1 MKKGCVK
8 RCFTP
13 SATACG
19 GASSLKEGAL
29 KDDGVLFRKLE
40 KHSVYARTVM
50 TTLKIWGKTSVTPT
64 SPIPTQQTI

>member
-1 MKKGCVK
+1 MEKKFIK
-8 RCFTP
+8 TLFFSLSHRLRRCQLP
-13 SATACG
+13 
-19 GASSLKEGAL
+19 
-29 KDDGVLFRKLE
+29 FRKLE

>member
-19 GASSLKEGAL
+19 GASSLKEGA
-29 KDDGVLFRKLE
+29 DGRAFFDKL
-40 KHSVYARTVM
+40 RT
-50 TTLKIWGKTSVTPT
+50 TSFCLLRC
-64 SPIPTQQTI
+64 IEIFE